1 MFSDSLEH
9 SPSAAGAC
17 FVPCDSSDGGHSPQH
32 SPVGTRPSPA
42 PRAPLRLP
50 RGQGWVLPGAGIT
63 FLIQPRRG
71 DNDLFSPLPGPA
83 AASHVSGPAAAGR
96 GGARPPRAP
105 SSPAAASRPAP
116 PPPALGAGQHH
127 PLGERRARA
136 PAPSALPFYWL
147 A

>member
-17 FVPCDSSDGGHSPQH
+17 FVPCDSSDGGHAPQH
-32 SPVGTRPSPA
+32 PPLGTRPSPA
-42 PRAPLRLP
+42 PQAPLRLP
-50 RGQGWVLPGAGIT
+50 HGQGWVLPGAGIT
-63 FLIQPRRG
+63 FLIQPRRK
-71 DNDLFSPLPGPA
+71 DNDLFSPPRGRRRRLSRFGACGCGTQWHPPPG
-83 AASHVSGPAAAGR
+83 
-96 GGARPPRAP
+96 AP
-105 SSPAAASRPAP
+105 SSPAAPSRPAP